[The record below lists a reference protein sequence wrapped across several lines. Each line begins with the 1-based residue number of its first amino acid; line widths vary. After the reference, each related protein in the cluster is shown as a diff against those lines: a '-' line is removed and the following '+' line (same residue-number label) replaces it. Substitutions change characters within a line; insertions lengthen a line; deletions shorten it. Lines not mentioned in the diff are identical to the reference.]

1 MKILQG
7 MAIFKMTLT
16 LTYDLDLGLFNELLL
31 LDETNTPVADFF
43 NRSLNKDFIGYA
55 VVWPLKIKR
64 FDLGT
69 NACHFRHQRAKDYL
83 HTYWFWAKSLL
94 EFESKYEY
102 DANFMDM
109 TLSANMYHNSKMAW
123 QI

>member
-55 VVWPLKIKR
+55 VV
-64 FDLGT
+64 
-69 NACHFRHQRAKDYL
+69 
-83 HTYWFWAKSLL
+83 
-94 EFESKYEY
+94 
-102 DANFMDM
+102 
-109 TLSANMYHNSKMAW
+109 
-123 QI
+123 